1 MPKMFS
7 CLMNIF
13 CYFVRKGVSI
23 LIKIIEFSK
32 LRKVLTVIMSV
43 LLSLAII
50 GICYNA
56 LMPIVMKYPHDIV
69 LLFSSDVLENETK
82 ELLNNTKIIKS
93 KQFEAEQE
101 NNNIEKN
108 GNYIKKEYSES
119 ATYTY
124 NVINSY
130 SGILTPIFSLLTVI
144 VAFVTLHRQ
153 RKQNELAEFE
163 NHLFQMIDQQHKLEE
178 KVIAKHGSFRELYN
192 QFCYIY
198 KKSKNELEA
207 CRFEKEDCLKIA
219 YYIFYFGIDKDFV
232 CDNTGKWMKDKINN
246 DEQYMLVL
254 KKLNSISSPLFH
266 RQKSEELGIYY
277 RNLFN
282 AIRYIDWE
290 CPDENKK
297 NEYARLVRTNISD
310 FAQLMLYYNMQGER
324 GSAWLDKTELEI
336 KNPQGGNDCLLS
348 RYKPIKNCA
357 INVENSDIDPR
368 EDNRKE
374 FFSQEVIE
382 YELKIATKDKC

>member
-1 MPKMFS
+1 MKCEYWIALGWIVAYIITVTCVTLWPVVLIILIMILLYGCCILKY
-7 CLMNIF
+7 IF
-13 CYFVRKGVSI
+13 TSMSVKDWLNKNWIFVTMSIVLVFFFILWNKGVI
-23 LIKIIEFSK
+23 CIHAIANANLNSK
-32 LRKVLTVIMSV
+32 DEAVLS
-43 LLSLAII
+43 
-50 GICYNA
+50 YN
-56 LMPIVMKYPHDIV
+56 IV
-69 LLFSSDVLENETK
+69 
-82 ELLNNTKIIKS
+82 NTI
-93 KQFEAEQE
+93 
-101 NNNIEKN
+101 
-108 GNYIKKEYSES
+108 
-119 ATYTY
+119 
-124 NVINSY
+124 
-130 SGILTPIFSLLTVI
+130 SGILTPLLSFGAV
-144 VAFVTLHRQ
+144 VAAFGTLRQQ

-246 DEQYMLVL
+246 DKQYMLVL